1 MVVYLGK
8 TRYNLDTT
16 DQREAIAIIKEYC
29 EEKGY
34 HYTAPLIVDSKT
46 QHVTITNKFGQ
57 RVLKSIIYDDK
68 GRDKRRSTSNKK

>member
-68 GRDKRRSTSNKK
+68 GRDKSGNTQFTK